1 MAVPSTFFLAWI
13 YCNTYD
19 AVTTET
25 ILACT
30 VISTRPRHGA
40 DGLVMTSSPA
50 GFGAWVDLTAECSR
64 TFIPSIALTAVE
76 YNGQT
81 IEVIFT
87 LDLNT
92 LTPARR
98 HTG

>member
-1 MAVPSTFFLAWI
+1 MSRLSTHLTRAYILAFSVAMAVPSTFFLAWI
-13 YCNTYD
+13 YCNAYD

-64 TFIPSIALTAVE
+64 TFVPSIALTATE
-76 YNGQT
+76 YNG
-81 IEVIFT
+81 
-87 LDLNT
+87 
-92 LTPARR
+92 
-98 HTG
+98 